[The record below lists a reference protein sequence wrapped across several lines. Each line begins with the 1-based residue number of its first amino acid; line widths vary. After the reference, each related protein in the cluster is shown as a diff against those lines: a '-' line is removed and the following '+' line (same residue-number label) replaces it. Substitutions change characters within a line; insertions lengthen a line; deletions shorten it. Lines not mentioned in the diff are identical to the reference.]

1 MDTCGPIYFTCS
13 VGPAETEKI
22 VPRRTD
28 DTREGAFWAATYRP
42 SLSRPNFSCSSL
54 SLPLTDPPNA
64 METEKLADRLSN
76 LASRTEYLANTIYL
90 GEDTPDERM
99 RRDARDLR
107 ETLGRALV
115 LAERLARE
123 HGNLHMVTLGERDDG
138 IAEARFE
145 VALEDLEIA
154 GLEMR

>member
-1 MDTCGPIYFTCS
+1 
-13 VGPAETEKI
+13 
-22 VPRRTD
+22 
-28 DTREGAFWAATYRP
+28 
-42 SLSRPNFSCSSL
+42 
-54 SLPLTDPPNA
+54 